1 MSLSPI
7 SYVFQEGQQAEREIN
22 EVEERL
28 KLFRRF
34 MEKGGL
40 LPAGQWTLGDQEA
53 DHLFGTKLPKTLT
66 NFELHLDR
74 SDLDN
79 EGSKPSCYQADGRFL
94 HDGRANSGNNLQ
106 GTDRIRP
113 AQ

>member
-7 SYVFQEGQQAEREIN
+7 LPLSPRCQQAGGEIN

-40 LPAGQWTLGDQEA
+40 LPAGQWTLSDQEA

-79 EGSKPSCYQADGRFL
+79 EG
-94 HDGRANSGNNLQ
+94 
-106 GTDRIRP
+106 
-113 AQ
+113 